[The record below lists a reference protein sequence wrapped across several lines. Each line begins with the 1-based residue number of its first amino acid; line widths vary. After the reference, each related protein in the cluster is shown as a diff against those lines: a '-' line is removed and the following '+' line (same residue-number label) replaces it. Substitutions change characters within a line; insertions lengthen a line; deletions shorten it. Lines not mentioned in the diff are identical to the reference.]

1 MEIDVGEFPL
11 VDLLEDKSRVGTV
24 LEARE
29 LYRFYH
35 AEEEETFAL
44 RGVSLQVNAG
54 EMVAIV
60 GPSGSGKS
68 TLLACLAGTDEPDG
82 GEVRILGERIT
93 RRPEPQRAAVRA
105 RSIGFLMQS
114 DNLIGHLTVEENVRL
129 PLCLAR
135 EKDERRVT
143 VLLDALGLGHH
154 RRAYPD
160 QLSGGEAA
168 RAGLAVALAVNP
180 KILLADEPTG
190 NLDFRTGEM
199 IFDLLAGLHQ
209 THQLTS
215 VFVTHNLS
223 FARRC
228 HRILSLDKGGLVPG
242 QPNEPQREP

>member
-1 MEIDVGEFPL
+1 
-11 VDLLEDKSRVGTV
+11 
-24 LEARE
+24 
-29 LYRFYH
+29 
-35 AEEEETFAL
+35 
-44 RGVSLQVNAG
+44 
-54 EMVAIV
+54 V

-93 RRPEPQRAAVRA
+93 RRPERQRAAVRA

-135 EKDERRVT
+135 KKNERRVT
-143 VLLDALGLGHH
+143 VLLDALGLSNH

-190 NLDFRTGEM
+190 EVDAGTEVWILEIIEKHCQDGGAAVVSTHSVALAQKAGRKVNLADGRVISDG
-199 IFDLLAGLHQ
+199 
-209 THQLTS
+209 
-215 VFVTHNLS
+215 
-223 FARRC
+223 
-228 HRILSLDKGGLVPG
+228 
-242 QPNEPQREP
+242 

>member
-93 RRPEPQRAAVRA
+93 RRPERQRAAVRA

-135 EKDERRVT
+135 EKNERRVT
-143 VLLDALGLGHH
+143 VLLDALGLSNH

-190 NLDFRTGEM
+190 EVDAGTEVWILELIEKHCQDGGAAVVTTHSVALAQKAGRVVNLADGRVISDG
-199 IFDLLAGLHQ
+199 
-209 THQLTS
+209 
-215 VFVTHNLS
+215 
-223 FARRC
+223 
-228 HRILSLDKGGLVPG
+228 
-242 QPNEPQREP
+242 

>member
-11 VDLLEDKSRVGTV
+11 VDLLEDKIRVESV

-29 LYRFYH
+29 LYRFFH
-35 AEEEETFAL
+35 AEEEETLAL
-44 RGVSLQVNAG
+44 RGVSLQVSAG

-82 GEVRILGERIT
+82 GEVHILGERIT
-93 RRPEPQRAAVRA
+93 RRPEPYRAAVRA

-143 VLLDALGLGHH
+143 VLLDALGLDRH

-190 NLDFRTGEM
+190 EVDAGTEVWILELIEKHCQDGGAAVVTTHSVALAQKAGRVVNLADGRVNSDG
-199 IFDLLAGLHQ
+199 
-209 THQLTS
+209 
-215 VFVTHNLS
+215 
-223 FARRC
+223 
-228 HRILSLDKGGLVPG
+228 
-242 QPNEPQREP
+242 